1 MVEQLVLRVF
11 REGLMMVL
19 ILSAGPM
26 IISMLVGLLISLFQ
40 ATTQIHEQT
49 LTFVPKILTVFLSLA
64 ILGPW
69 MISQM
74 VKFTAAIF
82 MLIPYLY
89 R

>member
-1 MVEQLVLRVF
+1 MVEELVLRVF

-26 IISMLVGLLISLFQ
+26 VISMLVGLIISLFQ

-74 VKFTAAIF
+74 VKFTASIF
-82 MLIPYLY
+82 ALIPYLY